1 MTVEIEADAATLP
14 DMGATERR
22 RSRRHRVLKGAT
34 LTFNGGYGSFE
45 GTIRDLSD
53 GGARLRFGDALGAPG
68 QFSMR
73 VSGDER
79 SFAAAVRWREGT
91 DIGVALSAPASLPG
105 KA

>member
-1 MTVEIEADAATLP
+1 MTVEIEAGAATLP
-14 DMGATERR
+14 DTGATERR
-22 RSRRHRVLKGAT
+22 RSQRHRVLKGAT

-45 GTIRDLSD
+45 GTVRDMSE

-91 DIGVALSAPASLPG
+91 DIGVVLLAPASLPG